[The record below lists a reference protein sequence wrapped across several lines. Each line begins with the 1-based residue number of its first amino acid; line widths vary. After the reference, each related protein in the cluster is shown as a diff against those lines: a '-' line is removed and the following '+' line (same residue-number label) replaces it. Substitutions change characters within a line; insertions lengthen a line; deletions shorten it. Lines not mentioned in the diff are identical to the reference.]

1 MVKTSSD
8 VFCLRREQVWMYSVM
23 GDYIYDAFCN
33 AVFEMFILCI
43 CRGTCF
49 ETVCQGAWLY
59 TISLCNNGNINT
71 LKKCAHTI
79 GTHIRKS
86 CTWTQESV
94 HQAQGIALV
103 QTLL

>member
-8 VFCLRREQVWMYSVM
+8 VFCLRREQVWMYSVL
-23 GDYIYDAFCN
+23 GDYIYAAGN

-43 CRGTCF
+43 CKGTCF
-49 ETVCQGAWLY
+49 E
-59 TISLCNNGNINT
+59 
-71 LKKCAHTI
+71 
-79 GTHIRKS
+79 
-86 CTWTQESV
+86 QENV